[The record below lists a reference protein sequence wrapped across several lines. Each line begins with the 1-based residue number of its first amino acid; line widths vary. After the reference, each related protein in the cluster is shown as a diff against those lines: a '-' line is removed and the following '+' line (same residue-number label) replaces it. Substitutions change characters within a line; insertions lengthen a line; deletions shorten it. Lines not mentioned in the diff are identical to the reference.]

1 MQPEV
6 LKPWERQDNESDQ
19 AFEAFEIYRLQGQ
32 IRSIAKAAQTLGKST
47 TLLEGWSTK
56 HGWRLRV
63 LAYDRTE
70 ARILN
75 EKIILGR
82 ADMRSRLI
90 NQSQVMQLRAAT
102 RVANMTET
110 EINAMPMTQVVAL
123 FRAATDAEVKARAI
137 PDVEME
143 GAERDTAPTF
153 VIQVLRGA
161 DEGQIGVRLPDGT
174 AGYIAATELER
185 FKTDYP
191 EAVVLI

>member
-1 MQPEV
+1 MLQEN

-19 AFEAFEIYRLQGQ
+19 AFEAFELYRLQGQ
-32 IRSIAKAAQTLGKST
+32 VRSLAKAARDLGKST

-63 LAYDRTE
+63 LAWDRHE
-70 ARILN
+70 ARLLN
-75 EKIILGR
+75 EKIIIGR
-82 ADMRSRLI
+82 ADMRARLI
-90 NQSQVMQLRAAT
+90 NQAQNMQLKAAS
-102 RVANMTET
+102 RVANMSEAD
-110 EINAMPMTQVVAL
+110 IRALSPAQVVAF
-123 FRAATDAEVKARAI
+123 FRAAADAEVKARSI

-161 DEGQIGVRLPDGT
+161 DTGQIGVRLPDGT
-174 AGYIAATELER
+174 AGYIAGSELER
-185 FKTDYP
+185 FKADYP